1 MKKTT
6 ALKHDPLA
14 DSRTFGV
21 GYGAQGAGEASRI
34 LENELLPAYR
44 AVSAALNEAT
54 ELMQIAVRASKV
66 MNPDRDGGALQGDQ
80 PSVVAPMPRGR
91 KLSQAGAASSSRT
104 WRKPSC
110 GSPPEVH
117 VRDVAKAIADEGID
131 IGVRVPGTAVGN
143 VLNKS
148 PDWKR
153 RRSFRLCR
161 QVRLR
166 RK

>member
-1 MKKTT
+1 
-6 ALKHDPLA
+6 
-14 DSRTFGV
+14 
-21 GYGAQGAGEASRI
+21 
-34 LENELLPAYR
+34 
-44 AVSAALNEAT
+44 
-54 ELMQIAVRASKV
+54 MQIAVRASKV

-91 KLSQAGAASSSRT
+91 KLSQAERSVLIKNVAKAIM
-104 WRKPSC
+104 

-153 RRSFRLCR
+153 VTRNFLCR